1 MSEATV
7 PAHDV
12 VHEHHGPTDREY
24 VKIAA
29 ILAALT
35 AIEVATYFVDV
46 GEALVPILM
55 VLMVIKFFMVAAWFM
70 HLKYDSSLFTK
81 IFVTGL
87 VLASGVYI
95 AALSAFKWWDAFDF

>member
-7 PAHDV
+7 QAHDAA
-12 VHEHHGPTDREY
+12 HDHHGPSDREY

-35 AIEVATYFVDV
+35 AVEVATYFVDI
-46 GEALVPILM
+46 GEALVPVLM

-70 HLKYDSSLFTK
+70 HLKYDIGLFTK

-87 VLASGVYI
+87 VLACGVYI